1 MLTVSELSK
10 QLSELTQENYRGV
23 TAVFEAERKLAEAEY
38 ELDTIEQAAFL
49 GAEGSVAERSAHSKL
64 RSAPKRLE
72 RDLAKAEFN
81 RVKLK
86 LRSVESAMMAAATQA
101 KLFAVE
107 ARA

>member
-38 ELDTIEQAAFL
+38 ELDTVEQTAFL
-49 GAEGSVAERSAHSKL
+49 GAEGNVAERSAHSKL
-64 RSAPKRLE
+64 QSAEKRFE

-86 LRSVESAMMAAATQA
+86 LRAVESAMMAAATQA

-107 ARA
+107 QRA